1 MVLRTSPVVV
11 FQILI
16 VASQEAEATLPEVS
30 VVELPSEDMTVISSF
45 RSTQS
50 DEIHPL
56 WPLKVLRHNPVAASQ
71 IYQRK
76 EKEEQRRRVRK
87 RRSRRRRR
95 ILSP

>member
-1 MVLRTSPVVV
+1 MPIEKIQVSPGLQRNREGGLDVPEVMVLKTSPVVV

-56 WPLKVLRHNPVAASQ
+56 
-71 IYQRK
+71 
-76 EKEEQRRRVRK
+76 
-87 RRSRRRRR
+87 
-95 ILSP
+95 